1 MAKKRSGDAYKKL
14 GRILMV
20 LFVVLVVC
28 VAGVVLMDKSIQ
40 AQQAENAQ
48 RVADENAK
56 LEAQYQQAKAEEQ
69 AKAQQGE
76 SIQWPQ
82 PKAEGWDVVD
92 LTDYPLTNTY
102 AVNVSRHEL
111 TMGGLM
117 LLNQWHSLP
126 SDFSE
131 DELLAVYAVD
141 KTIPVS
147 GSSVR
152 LFPAAISA
160 LGEMLAAAKEE
171 GLEGYVVNQGYR
183 TMEEQSAFYNE
194 AAAKY
199 SDKYSG
205 EALIEKV
212 RTAANVNYPGTSEYQ
227 SGFSLRMDR
236 YSKTDRELM
245 DKKFADTEQSDWLVA
260 NSWQYGYVF
269 RFPVQGYP
277 NSTVTDK
284 SSKTGVSSKL
294 SIYRYVGKGHAAVM
308 HALDMCMEEYIE
320 YLMKHPHIAV
330 YEDGVL
336 KYEITRMAGGTTA
349 ADVQVNVTLSAAEY
363 TVSTD
368 NVGGVVVCM
377 TY

>member
-14 GRILMV
+14 GRV
-20 LFVVLVVC
+20 LIVLLVLLVVC
-28 VAGVVLMDKSIQ
+28 VAGVFLMDQSIQ
-40 AQQAENAQ
+40 AQQTENNQRAAEENAL
-48 RVADENAK
+48 
-56 LEAQYQQAKAEEQ
+56 LEAQYQQAKAEES
-69 AKAQQGE
+69 AKQQQGE
-76 SIQWPQ
+76 SVQWPQ

-92 LTDYPLTNTY
+92 LTEFPLTNTY
-102 AVNVSRHEL
+102 TATVSRHEL

-131 DELLAVYAVD
+131 DELLAVYTVD

-147 GSSVR
+147 GAKVR

-160 LGEMLAAAKEE
+160 LGEMLSAAKEE
-171 GLEGYVVNQGYR
+171 GLEGYVVSEGYR
-183 TMEEQSAFYNE
+183 TMEEQSSYYNE

-199 SDKYSG
+199 IEKYSG

-212 RTAANVNYPGTSEYQ
+212 RTAENVNYPGTSEYQ

-236 YSKTDRELM
+236 YSKTDKELM
-245 DKKFADTEQSDWLVA
+245 DKKFVDTELSDWLVA

-277 NSTVTDK
+277 NDTVTDK
-284 SSKTGVSSKL
+284 SYKTGVSSKL
-294 SIYRYVGKGHAAVM
+294 CIYRYVGKGHAAVM

-320 YLMKHPHIAV
+320 YLMQHPHIAV
-330 YEDGVL
+330 YEDGEL
-336 KYEITRMAGGTTA
+336 KYEITRTAGGTTA
-349 ADVQVNVTLSAAEY
+349 ADVQAQISMAATDY

-377 TY
+377 SY

>member
-1 MAKKRSGDAYKKL
+1 M
-14 GRILMV
+14 
-20 LFVVLVVC
+20 
-28 VAGVVLMDKSIQ
+28 
-40 AQQAENAQ
+40 
-48 RVADENAK
+48 
-56 LEAQYQQAKAEEQ
+56 
-69 AKAQQGE
+69 
-76 SIQWPQ
+76 
-82 PKAEGWDVVD
+82 VD

-131 DELLAVYAVD
+131 DELLAVYTVD
-141 KTIPVS
+141 KSIPVS

-160 LGEMLAAAKEE
+160 LGEMLTAAKED

-194 AAAKY
+194 AAARY

-284 SSKTGVSSKL
+284 SYKTGVSSKL

-336 KYEITRMAGGTTA
+336 KYEINRMAGGTTA

>member
-1 MAKKRSGDAYKKL
+1 MKR
-14 GRILMV
+14 
-20 LFVVLVVC
+20 
-28 VAGVVLMDKSIQ
+28 
-40 AQQAENAQ
+40 
-48 RVADENAK
+48 
-56 LEAQYQQAKAEEQ
+56 
-69 AKAQQGE
+69 
-76 SIQWPQ
+76 
-82 PKAEGWDVVD
+82 
-92 LTDYPLTNTY
+92 
-102 AVNVSRHEL
+102 
-111 TMGGLM
+111 
-117 LLNQWHSLP
+117 LP
-126 SDFSE
+126 
-131 DELLAVYAVD
+131 
-141 KTIPVS
+141 
-147 GSSVR
+147 
-152 LFPAAISA
+152 
-160 LGEMLAAAKEE
+160 
-171 GLEGYVVNQGYR
+171 N
-183 TMEEQSAFYNE
+183 
-194 AAAKY
+194 

-284 SSKTGVSSKL
+284 SYKTGVSSKL

-363 TVSTD
+363 TGSTD

>member
-194 AAAKY
+194 AAAKFRQ
-199 SDKYSG
+199 
-205 EALIEKV
+205 I
-212 RTAANVNYPGTSEYQ
+212 
-227 SGFSLRMDR
+227 LRR
-236 YSKTDRELM
+236 S
-245 DKKFADTEQSDWLVA
+245 AD
-260 NSWQYGYVF
+260 
-269 RFPVQGYP
+269 
-277 NSTVTDK
+277 
-284 SSKTGVSSKL
+284 
-294 SIYRYVGKGHAAVM
+294 
-308 HALDMCMEEYIE
+308 
-320 YLMKHPHIAV
+320 
-330 YEDGVL
+330 
-336 KYEITRMAGGTTA
+336 
-349 ADVQVNVTLSAAEY
+349 
-363 TVSTD
+363 
-368 NVGGVVVCM
+368 
-377 TY
+377 

>member
-117 LLNQWHSLP
+117 LLNQCHSLP

-160 LGEMLAAAKEE
+160 LGEMLAAAK
-171 GLEGYVVNQGYR
+171 
-183 TMEEQSAFYNE
+183 
-194 AAAKY
+194 
-199 SDKYSG
+199 
-205 EALIEKV
+205 
-212 RTAANVNYPGTSEYQ
+212 
-227 SGFSLRMDR
+227 
-236 YSKTDRELM
+236 
-245 DKKFADTEQSDWLVA
+245 
-260 NSWQYGYVF
+260 
-269 RFPVQGYP
+269 
-277 NSTVTDK
+277 
-284 SSKTGVSSKL
+284 
-294 SIYRYVGKGHAAVM
+294 
-308 HALDMCMEEYIE
+308 
-320 YLMKHPHIAV
+320 
-330 YEDGVL
+330 
-336 KYEITRMAGGTTA
+336 
-349 ADVQVNVTLSAAEY
+349 
-363 TVSTD
+363 
-368 NVGGVVVCM
+368 
-377 TY
+377 